1 MRTTMAVARYD
12 IPVQHIIVPVRMLF
26 DLFNRSH
33 DGHLTRDEVR
43 QVINFIFKDFHMPYE
58 VNELDV

>member
-1 MRTTMAVARYD
+1 MKMSVARND

-33 DGHLTRDEVR
+33 DGHLTR
-43 QVINFIFKDFHMPYE
+43 
-58 VNELDV
+58 